1 MEDIT
6 QALWGGKV
14 IEMLNREI
22 RCRTHVVGTRWCNKK
37 YMNMKH
43 LEAAAEE
50 ASIAGWIYS
59 YQSGKPKC
67 KKLLTLPDKIYGGR
81 TLVIP
86 GA

>member
-14 IEMLNREI
+14 IEMLNRNPLSHP
-22 RCRTHVVGTRWCNKK
+22 CGWHPVVQQE

-50 ASIAGWIYS
+50 ASIAG
-59 YQSGKPKC
+59 
-67 KKLLTLPDKIYGGR
+67 
-81 TLVIP
+81 
-86 GA
+86 